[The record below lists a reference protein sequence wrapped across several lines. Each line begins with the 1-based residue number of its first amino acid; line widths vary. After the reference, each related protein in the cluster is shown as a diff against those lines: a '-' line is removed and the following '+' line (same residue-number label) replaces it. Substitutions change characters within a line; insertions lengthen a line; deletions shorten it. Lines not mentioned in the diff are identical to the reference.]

1 MESGVDH
8 DMWQVGPSFNCINP
22 DFCEE
27 LGGFWGW
34 VEFRRRDADVGDAE
48 FAFCAHSGPGGG
60 FACGGHTSIEIES
73 WTIAPGSAGP
83 QTFYASGEQTD
94 SFRGTKTTF
103 DVTNEDTGI
112 SAVPGHYST
121 SDVLGFEPR
130 LGWPSRSRSR
140 SGLRSRHCTPRVRVA
155 EVGGTIPCTISL
167 GSKRQAVRTVVDNLD
182 GTVHFE
188 PATLWPVTPPKP
200 ATGKIGDKLTV
211 YDEAGAAQL
220 EATVTRLKFSA
231 GDEFDHPIRGV
242 YMGANVT
249 LRALAD
255 GQDLVEITAVVGGRK
270 YSGDAIVTSTAFDP
284 PLDPV
289 ILDRGEQASGWLVF
303 DVPARHGQLVMH
315 DLDGHQLGAWK
326 Y

>member
-1 MESGVDH
+1 MCSVAAVLLLAGCSAEVTIGGGTVDENRTA
-8 DMWQVGPSFNCINP
+8 DAVGNYLREAVPDVQVGSVTCPEDVKVAEGASFECTAEVAGSQVP
-22 DFCEE
+22 VTVTLSHVQDGDYTYE
-27 LGGFWGW
+27 LKLAKALIDIDK
-34 VEFRRRDADVGDAE
+34 VI
-48 FAFCAHSGPGGG
+48 
-60 FACGGHTSIEIES
+60 TEI
-73 WTIAPGSAGP
+73 
-83 QTFYASGEQTD
+83 
-94 SFRGTKTTF
+94 
-103 DVTNEDTGI
+103 
-112 SAVPGHYST
+112 
-121 SDVLGFEPR
+121 
-130 LGWPSRSRSR
+130 RSRLPAQAAGARVDCGAPS
-140 SGLRSRHCTPRVRVA
+140 VRVA

-188 PATLWPVTPPKP
+188 PAIVWPVTPPKP
-200 ATGKIGDKLTV
+200 STGKIGDKLTV

-231 GDEFDHPIRGV
+231 GDEFDGPEHGV

-255 GQDLVEITAVVGGRK
+255 GQDLVEITALVGGRK
-270 YSGDAIVTSTAFDP
+270 YTGDAIVTSTAFDP

-303 DVPARHGQLVMH
+303 DVPSRHGQLVMH

>member
-1 MESGVDH
+1 MAVVVLLVAALLAGCSAEVTIGDNTVDSKRTA
-8 DMWQVGPSFNCINP
+8 DAVGSYLREQV
-22 DFCEE
+22 
-27 LGGFWGW
+27 
-34 VEFRRRDADVGDAE
+34 ADVEVGNVACPEGVEVAE
-48 FAFCAHSGPGGG
+48 GATFQCTAEVAGSQLPVTVTLSQVTDGNYTYELKP
-60 FACGGHTSIEIES
+60 AKALIDIDKVVTEI
-73 WTIAPGSAGP
+73 
-83 QTFYASGEQTD
+83 
-94 SFRGTKTTF
+94 
-103 DVTNEDTGI
+103 
-112 SAVPGHYST
+112 
-121 SDVLGFEPR
+121 
-130 LGWPSRSRSR
+130 RSRLPAQAAAAR
-140 SGLRSRHCTPRVRVA
+140 VDCGTPRVRVA

-188 PATLWPVTPPKP
+188 PAVVWPVTPPKP
-200 ATGKIGDKLTV
+200 STGKIGDKLTV
-211 YDEAGAAQL
+211 YDEAGDAQL

-231 GDEFDHPIRGV
+231 GDEFDHPTRGV

-255 GQDLVEITAVVGGRK
+255 GQDLVEITAIVGGRK

-289 ILDRGEQASGWLVF
+289 ILNRGEQASGWLVF

-315 DLDGHQLGAWK
+315 DLDGRQLAAWK